1 MLEEGKNA
9 EEYIS
14 LRNYIREAVVTNEEE
29 KQELQA
35 NKELFSQYK
44 KAPFFECLLD
54 WPLLIDGQYTKSDEY
69 NFP

>member
-29 KQELQA
+29 KQELQDT
-35 NKELFSQYK
+35 KELFS
-44 KAPFFECLLD
+44 
-54 WPLLIDGQYTKSDEY
+54 
-69 NFP
+69 